1 MPVYNYT
8 TIDDPFAF
16 GGSAT
21 SAIGINAA
29 GQIVGYYGDASG
41 THGFLLSGGMYTPLD
56 DPSAANQT
64 MASGINNVGQIVGSF
79 QHSSGTTHSFLYNP
93 NGGTYTSVDAVAPDA
108 EALGIN
114 DAGQIVGDYR
124 DNTGAIHGFLLINGL
139 HATIDD
145 PLAKSLELGP
155 QRLHHC
161 IGHQQRRPGRR
172 VVRDFGYRQPR
183 LPLQSQRRHLHHPRR
198 SFGGSARHRCVR
210 HQRRGRDRRVLL

>member
-64 MASGINNVGQIVGSF
+64 MASGINDVGQIVGSF

-93 NGGTYTSVDAVAPDA
+93 NGGTYTSVDAVAPDT

-114 DAGQIVGDYR
+114 DAGQIVGG
-124 DNTGAIHGFLLINGL
+124 T
-139 HATIDD
+139 
-145 PLAKSLELGP
+145 LA
-155 QRLHHC
+155 
-161 IGHQQRRPGRR
+161 
-172 VVRDFGYRQPR
+172 
-183 LPLQSQRRHLHHPRR
+183 R
-198 SFGGSARHRCVR
+198 STASSSSTVFTPP
-210 HQRRGRDRRVLL
+210 